1 MSARAGLVDYES
13 SEESEP
19 ETISGYAEK
28 KLSTEAPAVAVAS
41 DACIEVESEA
51 AVAPVGLTVAFPPS
65 VPAPQDFIPTD
76 PFAEEVPRKRRRR
89 GEFLGE
95 MDASELKQQA
105 LLDPDWQVTPGERKV
120 VGNTGTDL
128 LWNRKFLKTDV
139 DLANS
144 RSRRKHQISWLA
156 ADVRDNL
163 DELQARASRETM
175 LRDQSRAKYG
185 W

>member
-1 MSARAGLVDYES
+1 MSARTWLVDYES

-19 ETISGYAEK
+19 EDISGYARK
-28 KLSTEAPAVAVAS
+28 KLSTEAPSVAS
-41 DACIEVESEA
+41 DACVEVESEPS
-51 AVAPVGLTVAFPPS
+51 VVPVEPTVAIAPS
-65 VPAPQDFIPTD
+65 VPTPQDFVPTD
-76 PFAEEVPRKRRRR
+76 PFAEEAPRKRRRR
-89 GEFLGE
+89 GEFLNAN
-95 MDASELKQQA
+95 DASELKQQA
-105 LLDPDWQVTPGERKV
+105 LLDPDWQVTPGQRKV

-128 LWNRKFLKTDV
+128 LWSRKFLKTDA

-163 DELQARASRETM
+163 DELQTRTSRETT